1 MRKTILLILALASLG
16 IAQARFGHGG
26 GSSLDLDELLPI
38 IADSSDWT
46 DGSTVNAIKPKG
58 AKTVEADSV
67 KFGALEVT
75 GNARFDG
82 NVTMVTTAGEQVQ
95 LGTGSDA
102 APELSSVGD
111 TNAGIR
117 FPGNDIVS
125 INTDGIRR
133 LDVTKTGLITTLSSD
148 TTAKMTITGGSSKTD
163 DVGIKIAGTYS
174 SNTAHSVQVNSTH
187 PLAEGNSVAF
197 FDAKGFTSGSA
208 NLNHIAAVQSRA
220 THGSS
225 GTLLD
230 QYDWY
235 GTFTNSGG
243 LVSNRYGLYVAN
255 PTGSGNIT
263 NNYGLYIEDMAKG
276 IGHNYAIYSAG
287 TADTSYIAG
296 NLGIGTT
303 TPAYSLDVSKSSAT
317 AVAAQVKNYATGTG
331 SYAAFNLA
339 VTGSKLFSY
348 QFGSNYTTSGRFIKD
363 GSLIEASGG
372 GGLGLNASNAS
383 GNIMFYTE
391 SVERMRIAN
400 TTGNLGLG
408 TTTPQAKLSVV
419 GTDGTGTGLHII
431 SSDVNKLRTTW
442 TQATDSASVTIRLDS
457 NGDPRI
463 GLAAADGDSARIHVR
478 SDSTE
483 FYSKNA
489 LVLDAPV
496 TLIGGSNVGVSKID
510 TVFTETFVP
519 RWLKITSGAKS
530 WYSPVY
536 ADTTGKW

>member
-1 MRKTILLILALASLG
+1 MKKIFLFLLFATSCFS
-16 IAQARFGHGG
+16 QFGHSGG
-26 GSSLDLDELLPI
+26 GSLDLDTLLPI

-46 DGSTVNAIKPKG
+46 AGSTVNAIKPKAG
-58 AKTVEADSV
+58 KTVEADSV
-67 KFGALEVT
+67 KAGALEVT

-225 GTLLD
+225 GTLLN

-243 LVSNRYGLYVAN
+243 LVSNRYG
-255 PTGSGNIT
+255 
-263 NNYGLYIEDMAKG
+263 
-276 IGHNYAIYSAG
+276 
-287 TADTSYIAG
+287 
-296 NLGIGTT
+296 
-303 TPAYSLDVSKSSAT
+303 
-317 AVAAQVKNYATGTG
+317 
-331 SYAAFNLA
+331 
-339 VTGSKLFSY
+339 
-348 QFGSNYTTSGRFIKD
+348 
-363 GSLIEASGG
+363 
-372 GGLGLNASNAS
+372 
-383 GNIMFYTE
+383 
-391 SVERMRIAN
+391 
-400 TTGNLGLG
+400 
-408 TTTPQAKLSVV
+408 
-419 GTDGTGTGLHII
+419 
-431 SSDVNKLRTTW
+431 
-442 TQATDSASVTIRLDS
+442 
-457 NGDPRI
+457 
-463 GLAAADGDSARIHVR
+463 
-478 SDSTE
+478 
-483 FYSKNA
+483 
-489 LVLDAPV
+489 
-496 TLIGGSNVGVSKID
+496 
-510 TVFTETFVP
+510 
-519 RWLKITSGAKS
+519 
-530 WYSPVY
+530 
-536 ADTTGKW
+536 